1 MAGCAWRFVICI
13 SVLKSLMPQP
23 SALHRFAPLRDPD
36 DTRDAARTLQAHL
49 LGHRQQPWGADTQD
63 LRAAQVL
70 ERHRRAA
77 LRKVLRGG
85 AALRREP
92 CVATSAHIE
101 PNPRHFARHG
111 ALERRLGAAGAKVA
125 FVHAAAAVGDGEAK
139 LWMPAGSAKD
149 KNEDWGATIAVGGVP
164 PRGLKAVTTPLLN
177 LSSLL
182 LAVGARSRAASGRV
196 VLNGEANSVIAPSG
210 AWRERRPEAPSDV
223 LLPTGAARSPRGRS
237 LLKTWLPRIKAGF
250 RPLLFSQR
258 QRRAASS
265 SERAI
270 C

>member
-23 SALHRFAPLRDPD
+23 SALHRFAHSATPT
-36 DTRDAARTLQAHL
+36 TRDAARLQAHL

-85 AALRREP
+85 AALRR
-92 CVATSAHIE
+92 VFHRHIE

-196 VLNGEANSVIAPSG
+196 VLNGEANSVIAPI
-210 AWRERRPEAPSDV
+210 WRNAEAPSDV
-223 LLPTGAARSPRGRS
+223 LLPTGAAAVHVVVRCSRLGYHVSKLASDRSSSHKGSDEQLLLRSGRS
-237 LLKTWLPRIKAGF
+237 
-250 RPLLFSQR
+250 
-258 QRRAASS
+258 ASADH
-265 SERAI
+265 R
-270 C
+270 